1 MDLNGD
7 DETFDFKINEEFAKK
22 YEHNKQRE
30 ELGKLKDKYGDV
42 AVKDFDED
50 RLRRIA
56 ERKAK
61 WGIRDDKDQ
70 SAVFYDSEEEESTDE
85 EEDENAELLTPEVD
99 AQIMKTIAAIRT
111 KDPQV
116 YDAKKEFFVG
126 EEIEKAK
133 KNWEEKQKQTGKK
146 VTLKDYHRGVL
157 LEDGGIID
165 EDDEESAPAP
175 KTHVQEQEEMKSDFK
190 RAIMADDEE
199 EDGFFTMRDKTS
211 DDLAAEE
218 EDYKRFLLESMADN
232 KAGKDAF
239 ADWQNYRENPNV
251 DKDEAFLIDYVLNR
265 GWVDKDANKI
275 PSYNEVVD
283 EEAGSDEDE
292 EYLDKVDRFES
303 AYNFRFEEE
312 GGTQL
317 VSHARDIDGSVRKKD
332 NRRKLQRQAR
342 LSRKDEEK
350 LQKDEELKRLKNLK
364 MKEIEERLKMIQDI
378 TGNSVAGIDKI
389 DLTGDFDGD
398 AYDNQMKTIF
408 DDSFYTGDDNEK
420 PVWDDDID
428 TGLEEAGEPDGQQ
441 AEEYNG
447 DGAEDHEYPINT
459 NQDEDDLMMDAD
471 YLPGGEKY
479 AIADE
484 GSGKGKKSK
493 KDKKKDKK
501 KKGKMIEEEVIASV
515 SEPIAESKKS
525 TKRAME
531 KYMEEYYNLNYE
543 DMIGDLPTRFKYRK
557 VDANNFGLSPVE
569 ILLADDKDLNQV
581 AGLKVLAPFRPAEK
595 QASDKARFEKSKKF
609 KLREFR
615 KKLKDRQWQ

>member
-42 AVKDFDED
+42 AVQDFDGD

-116 YDAKKEFFVG
+116 YDSKKAFFVG

-133 KNWEEKQKQTGKK
+133 KIWEEKQKQTGKK

-165 EDDEESAPAP
+165 EDDEAPAP

-190 RAIMADDEE
+190 RAIMADEEE

-265 GWVDKDANKI
+265 GWVDKDANKV

-283 EEAGSDEDE
+283 EEAGSDADE

-312 GGTQL
+312 GGTHL

-342 LSRKDEEK
+342 LGRKDEEK

-398 AYDNQMKTIF
+398 AYDSQMKTIF

-420 PVWDDDID
+420 PTWDDDID
-428 TGLEEAGEPDGQQ
+428 TGLEETGEPDGQP
-441 AEEYNG
+441 AEEYNDDG
-447 DGAEDHEYPINT
+447 DEDHEYPINT

-501 KKGKMIEEEVIASV
+501 KKGKMIEEEVIESV

-615 KKLKDRQWQ
+615 KKLKDRQWK